1 MQKCDFYRD
10 MQRLNLAKN
19 KLSLIPHDA
28 LSGLAYLETLEL
40 SDNPINQINE
50 GDFNGK
56 LFHSPSQ
63 FSNYFSIFL
72 NANVHLGRASEL
84 AATDYALSLFYRSVR
99 YQMLLMG
106 WTQLFFFFFFTRCHN
121 KFLHFILQKRSL
133 MIWTRVRIHLVIFWL
148 VK

>member
-1 MQKCDFYRD
+1 

-63 FSNYFSIFL
+63 FIFQFSCMKV
-72 NANVHLGRASEL
+72 ANLFWDGRA
-84 AATDYALSLFYRSVR
+84 
-99 YQMLLMG
+99 
-106 WTQLFFFFFFTRCHN
+106 QLFFVKTYDVYNHN
-121 KFLHFILQKRSL
+121 YNKNL
-133 MIWTRVRIHLVIFWL
+133 
-148 VK
+148 

>member
-84 AATDYALSLFYRSVR
+84 AATDYAFRLFYRSVR

-121 KFLHFILQKRSL
+121 KFLHFILQ
-133 MIWTRVRIHLVIFWL
+133 
-148 VK
+148 

>member
-1 MQKCDFYRD
+1 

-63 FSNYFSIFL
+63 FIFQFSCMKV
-72 NANVHLGRASEL
+72 ANLFWDGPASWARPTVLFCQNVQCVQSQSQQESVIGFGL
-84 AATDYALSLFYRSVR
+84 QQSPKSKSQSSKLLLS
-99 YQMLLMG
+99 
-106 WTQLFFFFFFTRCHN
+106 
-121 KFLHFILQKRSL
+121 
-133 MIWTRVRIHLVIFWL
+133 
-148 VK
+148 

>member
-1 MQKCDFYRD
+1 

-63 FSNYFSIFL
+63 FIFQFSCMKVVNLFWD
-72 NANVHLGRASEL
+72 GPASW
-84 AATDYALSLFYRSVR
+84 ARPTV
-99 YQMLLMG
+99 LLV
-106 WTQLFFFFFFTRCHN
+106 F
-121 KFLHFILQKRSL
+121 
-133 MIWTRVRIHLVIFWL
+133 
-148 VK
+148 

>member
-1 MQKCDFYRD
+1 

-63 FSNYFSIFL
+63 FIFQFSCMKVANLFWDGPASWARPTVLLVFFVKTYDVYNHNY
-72 NANVHLGRASEL
+72 
-84 AATDYALSLFYRSVR
+84 
-99 YQMLLMG
+99 
-106 WTQLFFFFFFTRCHN
+106 N
-121 KFLHFILQKRSL
+121 KNL
-133 MIWTRVRIHLVIFWL
+133 
-148 VK
+148 

>member
-56 LFHSPSQ
+56 LYHALAMFEIGQ
-63 FSNYFSIFL
+63 FVKFNLQTFL
-72 NANVHLGRASEL
+72 
-84 AATDYALSLFYRSVR
+84 F
-99 YQMLLMG
+99 
-106 WTQLFFFFFFTRCHN
+106 
-121 KFLHFILQKRSL
+121 
-133 MIWTRVRIHLVIFWL
+133 LVI
-148 VK
+148 

>member
-1 MQKCDFYRD
+1 

-63 FSNYFSIFL
+63 FIFQFSCMKVANLFWDGRPTVLLVFFVKTYDTKFVCNHNYNNNL
-72 NANVHLGRASEL
+72 
-84 AATDYALSLFYRSVR
+84 
-99 YQMLLMG
+99 
-106 WTQLFFFFFFTRCHN
+106 
-121 KFLHFILQKRSL
+121 
-133 MIWTRVRIHLVIFWL
+133 
-148 VK
+148 

>member
-1 MQKCDFYRD
+1 

-63 FSNYFSIFL
+63 FIFQFSCMKVVNLFWD
-72 NANVHLGRASEL
+72 GPASWARPTVL
-84 AATDYALSLFYRSVR
+84 LVFFCQNVR
-99 YQMLLMG
+99 YQICLQSQLQQESVIGFGLQQSPKSKSQSSELL
-106 WTQLFFFFFFTRCHN
+106 L
-121 KFLHFILQKRSL
+121 S
-133 MIWTRVRIHLVIFWL
+133 
-148 VK
+148 